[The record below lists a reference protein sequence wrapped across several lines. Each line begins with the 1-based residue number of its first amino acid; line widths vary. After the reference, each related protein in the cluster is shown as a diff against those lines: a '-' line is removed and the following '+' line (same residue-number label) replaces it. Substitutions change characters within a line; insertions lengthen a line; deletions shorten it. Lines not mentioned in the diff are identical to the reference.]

1 MTERTVSV
9 STGTRKYVE
18 DIAVGSHT
26 LQADEPL
33 AVGGGDT
40 APNPYELLLG
50 ALGACTAITVQMF
63 AERHRWP
70 LHKVHVELSHS
81 KAHAADCANCAAPSS
96 RLDRIELAIEFE
108 GDLSEEQR
116 RKLMDVAEH
125 CPLHRTLAAG
135 VEISPAEQPS
145 RGRRSSA

>member
-1 MTERTVSV
+1 MQREVTVV
-9 STGTRKYVE
+9 SGAAKYLQ
-18 DIAVGSHT
+18 DIRAGDHQ

-33 AVGGGDT
+33 SIGGRDA

-63 AERHRWP
+63 ADRRRWP
-70 LHKVHVELSHS
+70 LEKVRVQL
-81 KAHAADCANCAAPSS
+81 AHAKSHAQDCVDCEAAGA
-96 RLDRIELAIEFE
+96 RLDRVEIAIELQ
-108 GDLSEEQR
+108 GNLTEEQR

-135 VEISPAEQPS
+135 LQMHTREA
-145 RGRRSSA
+145 